1 MTDIN
6 IPGAKEVYVKQ
17 EELLATFV
25 QNRSY
30 VKACKA
36 ITEAVRED
44 YFFEKMTKMRKENQK
59 KQAEGLYEKQA
70 REYYSKYGTHGE
82 F

>member
-1 MTDIN
+1 MKQDIN
-6 IPGAKEVYVKQ
+6 IPGAKEVYAKRD
-17 EELLATFV
+17 ELLATFV

-36 ITEAVRED
+36 ITEAVTED
-44 YFFEKMTKMRKENQK
+44 YFFERMRKLR
-59 KQAEGLYEKQA
+59 ASTAYERGA
-70 REYYSKYGTHGE
+70 VAYYNKYGTSGE